1 LSSSQRLVQ
10 SIHAAWSAK
19 EFHENHLDHPHLV
32 VLGVSNEA
40 ELLTVSDYLN
50 SLGIRYSLFRESYF
64 NNEATALATQPIFE
78 DQRPLFSHF
87 KLLGKEDYVS
97 TSK

>member
-1 LSSSQRLVQ
+1 M
-10 SIHAAWSAK
+10 
-19 EFHENHLDHPHLV
+19 DHPHLV
-32 VLGVSNEA
+32 ILGTENADSLRQVLDRLKIHGILYVEFHDTYFGDS
-40 ELLTVSDYLN
+40 LT
-50 SLGIRYSLFRESYF
+50 
-64 NNEATALATQPIFE
+64 AAATQPIFE